1 MKPESYYKE
10 LAELTVN
17 NIIAYPSDDLEDGI
31 YRYDIDKTVAVK
43 DLNLNIEGKIEK
55 EIKSEDPQDGTSY
68 YPAKGT
74 IFCNVTD
81 EGSKEI
87 YSFNLK
93 LK

>member
-55 EIKSEDPQDGTSY
+55 EIKSEDPCDGTSY
-68 YPAKGT
+68 SPAKGT

-81 EGSKEI
+81 EGSNEI
-87 YSFNLK
+87 YSFNIELN
-93 LK
+93 